1 MEFFSYLFF
10 VVKITNSIIKKPQN
24 REKNTTTGRP
34 NEGLASK
41 PSKLKVK
48 AAGIAMANFVEVAL
62 QRLLLLFCYPPS
74 KAWPSVRKMLWWLKL
89 QQLYVLL
96 GNVRHTKIWLLKF
109 FFHKNLLSHKNGK
122 QCNFYILFIRADL
135 VHQINTVKAQRLIL
149 VGIKSSNLPKV
160 RNKSLDYVYVVRYQS
175 KF

>member
-24 REKNTTTGRP
+24 REKTTTTGRP

-48 AAGIAMANFVEVAL
+48 AGIAMANFMEVAL

-109 FFHKNLLSHKNGK
+109 FSTKTYCVIKIENRAISTFCSSE
-122 QCNFYILFIRADL
+122 QQLFLCRPSA
-135 VHQINTVKAQRLIL
+135 
-149 VGIKSSNLPKV
+149 SNK
-160 RNKSLDYVYVVRYQS
+160 YC
-175 KF
+175 

>member
-1 MEFFSYLFF
+1 MEFFFLPILFCEDHQLYNQ
-10 VVKITNSIIKKPQN
+10 KTTEQRKKPP
-24 REKNTTTGRP
+24 P

-74 KAWPSVRKMLWWLKL
+74 KAWPSVRKILWWLKL

-109 FFHKNLLSHKNGK
+109 FSTKTYCVIKIENRAISTFCSSE
-122 QCNFYILFIRADL
+122 QQLFLCRPSA
-135 VHQINTVKAQRLIL
+135 
-149 VGIKSSNLPKV
+149 SNK
-160 RNKSLDYVYVVRYQS
+160 YC
-175 KF
+175 